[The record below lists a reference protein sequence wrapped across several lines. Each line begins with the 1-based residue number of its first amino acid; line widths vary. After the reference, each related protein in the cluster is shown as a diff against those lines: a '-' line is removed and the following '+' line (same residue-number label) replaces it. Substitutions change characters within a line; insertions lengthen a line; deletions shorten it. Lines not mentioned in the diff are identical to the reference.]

1 MSDLRETLGVLE
13 LDALREATNIGSGH
27 AATALSQLTNQHVR
41 VSVARVTPLG
51 GEGFDESFD
60 LGGEEIAGASM
71 QIFGS
76 VTGQIWF
83 VQPESH
89 ARMLGDFLLGLDAGT
104 TTEFDEM
111 VESCFK
117 EVANILAGAYLN
129 ALSRFLKLTLM
140 PSVPSFS
147 SGDPD
152 AVLTGDDHGRAGAN
166 REMVLCTEATL
177 RFGSAPNPILGFM
190 VLFPDPKAVDAILD
204 ALHEHIRPARGAV
217 VQDQGSLGRES

>member
-1 MSDLRETLGVLE
+1 MSDRHETLGVLE

-27 AATALSQLTNQHVR
+27 AASALSQLTNQHVR

-60 LGGEEIAGASM
+60 LGREEIAGASM

-76 VTGQIWF
+76 VTGKIWF

-89 ARMLGDFLLGLDAGT
+89 ARMLGDFLLGLDVGT

-117 EVANILAGAYLN
+117 EVANILGGAYLN

-152 AVLTGDDHGRAGAN
+152 AVLAGDDHGGRAGAK
-166 REMVLCTEATL
+166 REMILCTEATL
-177 RFGSAPNPILGFM
+177 RFGSTPNPILGFM
-190 VLFPDPKAVDAILD
+190 VLFPDRQAVDAILD
-204 ALHEHIRPARGAV
+204 ALHEHIRP
-217 VQDQGSLGRES
+217 L

>member
-1 MSDLRETLGVLE
+1 MSDLQETLGVLE

-27 AATALSQLTNQHVR
+27 AATALSQLTNQYVR

-51 GEGFDESFD
+51 EEGFDESFD

-71 QIFGS
+71 QVFGS

-89 ARMLGDFLLGLDAGT
+89 ARMLGDFLLGLETGT

-117 EVANILAGAYLN
+117 EVANILGGAYLN
-129 ALSRFLKLTLM
+129 ALSRFLKLTTLM

-147 SGDPD
+147 FGDPD
-152 AVLTGDDHGRAGAN
+152 AVLRGDDHGGAGAS
-166 REMVLCTEATL
+166 REMILCTEATL
-177 RFGSAPNPILGFM
+177 RFGSTPNPILGFM
-190 VLFPDPKAVDAILD
+190 VLFPDRQAIDAILD
-204 ALHEHIRPARGAV
+204 ALHEHIRP
-217 VQDQGSLGRES
+217 L